1 MTTIQV
7 EADSPF
13 AARIFVN
20 DDLVVFQPY
29 NPDGGVPWA
38 SQAEAQAWADDLVQ
52 TNIASGMWPPLG

>member
-7 EADSPF
+7 ESDSPF

-29 NPDGGVPWA
+29 NPYGGVPRT
-38 SQAEAQAWADDLVQ
+38 SQAEAQAWADDLAQ
-52 TNIASGMWPPLG
+52 SNIASGMWPPLG